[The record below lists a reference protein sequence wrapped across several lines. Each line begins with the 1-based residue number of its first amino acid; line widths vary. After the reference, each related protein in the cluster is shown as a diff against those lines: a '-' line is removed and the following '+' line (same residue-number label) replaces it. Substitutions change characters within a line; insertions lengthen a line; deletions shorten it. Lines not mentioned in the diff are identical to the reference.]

1 MSMNEIAIKSA
12 VVRFLRVI
20 IPQIPAMVAFVQTT
34 IDPATVP
41 AFVPPLLVLL
51 GAVATSLD
59 KFCREIGFY
68 GDVKAYFTG
77 SR

>member
-1 MSMNEIAIKSA
+1 MDKKLALKLAFI
-12 VVRFLRVI
+12 RFLRVA
-20 IPQIPAMVAFVQTT
+20 IPQLPTFVVFVQSQ
-34 IDPATVP
+34 INPDTVP
-41 AFVPPLLVLL
+41 AFVPALLVLL

>member
-1 MSMNEIAIKSA
+1 MSMNEIALKGA

-20 IPQIPAMVAFVQTT
+20 IPQIPAMVAFVQST

-41 AFVPPLLVLL
+41 AFIGPLLVLL
-51 GAVATSLD
+51 GATATALD
-59 KFCREIGFY
+59 KFCREVGFY
-68 GDVKAYFTG
+68 GDVKEYLTG